1 VDVARVYLDVVQILQ
16 AKDVATDVSAMG
28 LGDDPAKKEP

>member
-1 VDVARVYLDVVQILQ
+1 VDIARFYLDVVQILQ
-16 AKDVATDVSAMG
+16 AEDIATDVSAMG